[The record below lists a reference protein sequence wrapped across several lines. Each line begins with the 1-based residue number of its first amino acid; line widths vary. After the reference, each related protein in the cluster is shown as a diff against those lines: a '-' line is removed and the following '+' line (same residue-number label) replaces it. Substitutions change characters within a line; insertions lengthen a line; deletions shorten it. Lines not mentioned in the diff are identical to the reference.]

1 MPSAFDF
8 TSAPFDRLRPAE
20 LERVRAA
27 VDLEVFRTGTTLLRA
42 GDLPD
47 FYYLVVKG
55 LVEERRAGEIATV
68 HGPGDGFDG
77 LILAHKA
84 CRHDFVVT
92 EEAICYLLPIED
104 FLELAA
110 NNAAFGLFFIEDLS
124 QRLERLDR
132 QGASSGAA
140 AIAIRVGEAEL
151 HEPVRVSPSL
161 TLHEAALEMDAK
173 GQRALLVEADDKK
186 SGIVTGL
193 DLTRAAVRDR
203 RPLDTAIGDIAT
215 FDLVTVERDDPLI
228 EAAYIMAR
236 HGVRHL
242 LVKDRGAIVGV
253 LDAARV
259 LGSLASQSAALGPL
273 IDRAGSVAELAEIS
287 DRITGLVRH
296 LHDSGTKIG
305 FAMRLSSELHRRL
318 MARLFELLAP
328 EGLAEHAC
336 LLAMGSEGRGEYLLK
351 TDQDNGLVLEEGW
364 AGPDLQPFLERFTE
378 AMVEVGFPLCPGGV
392 MIRNPEWSRTEAAW
406 RATIDGWLTDAGEA
420 ALMNAA
426 ILYDAAPVAG
436 SADLLERT
444 RGHLI
449 ARAAATPAFCAR
461 FARAIDLFEAPG
473 GFLSGLFADRAE
485 IDVKKRLI
493 FPIVHGVRALAL
505 ERGMTET
512 GTVDR
517 LRRLQ
522 EVAVLDEE
530 LARTLADSFH
540 FVTGL
545 RLTAR
550 LEKMRLHQPLDN
562 TVRLGEVGKLERDLM
577 KETHSAV
584 RRLREIVRH
593 HFHLA
598 VLG

>member
-1 MPSAFDF
+1 MPRAFDF
-8 TSAPFDRLRPAE
+8 TSPPFDRLRPAE

-27 VDLEVFRTGTTLLRA
+27 VDLEVFRTGTTLLKA

-55 LVEERRAGEIATV
+55 LIEERAAGEIVTV

-110 NNAAFGLFFIEDLS
+110 NNAAFGLFFIEGLS
-124 QRLERLDR
+124 ERLDR
-132 QGASSGAA
+132 LDRNGPGSGAA

-151 HEPVRVSPSL
+151 HEPVWVKPSL
-161 TLHEAALEMDAK
+161 TLHEAALAMDEHR
-173 GQRALLVEADDKK
+173 QRALLVEAGEK

-203 RPLDTAIGDIAT
+203 RSLETPIGEIAS

-228 EAAYIMAR
+228 EAAYMMAR

-273 IDRAGSVAELAEIS
+273 IDRADSVAELAQIS
-287 DRITGLVRH
+287 ERITGLVRQ
-296 LHDSGTKIG
+296 LHGSGTKTG

-318 MARLFELLAP
+318 MARLLELLAP
-328 EGLAEHAC
+328 EGLAQHAC

-351 TDQDNGLVLEEGW
+351 TDQDNGLVLEDGW
-364 AGPDLQPFLERFTE
+364 AAGDLQPFLERFTE

-392 MIRNPEWSRTEAAW
+392 MVRNPEWSRTETAW
-406 RATIDGWLTDAGEA
+406 RATIDGWLIDAGET

-436 SADLLERT
+436 RTDLLERT
-444 RGHLI
+444 RQHLV

-522 EVAVLDEE
+522 EAAVLDEE

-562 TVRLGEVGKLERDLM
+562 VVRLGEVGKLERDLL

-593 HFHLA
+593 HFRLA